1 MINASNLYQKPLGAP
16 RQFQLRWTNH
26 AEIDA
31 HQHVSVCRLSSD
43 GRLVVGAAEV
53 VLNGFF
59 RRAPTDDVVVELAP
73 PAVAQRVDEHD
84 VVTAVVVAGV
94 NLKNRVLIKHSML
107 H

>member
-1 MINASNLYQKPLGAP
+1 MEAY
-16 RQFQLRWTNH
+16 
-26 AEIDA
+26 
-31 HQHVSVCRLSSD
+31 QHVSVCRLPSD

-53 VLNGFF
+53 VLDGFL

-94 NLKNRVLIKHSML
+94 NLNKIIIVLKAPEELNHSL
-107 H
+107 V